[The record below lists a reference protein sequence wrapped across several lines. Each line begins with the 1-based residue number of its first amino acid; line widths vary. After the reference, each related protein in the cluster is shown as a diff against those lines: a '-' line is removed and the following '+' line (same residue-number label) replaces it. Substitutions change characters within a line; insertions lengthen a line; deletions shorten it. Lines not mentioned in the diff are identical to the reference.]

1 MLNFKKGYVAGNGF
15 EIRILHELWEAEN
28 STIATNPTPLLDDRR
43 VSESFYIDRICCR
56 EIRKRKQIKYYY
68 IRFPYLV

>member
-43 VSESFYIDRICCR
+43 VSECFYIDRICCR
-56 EIRKRKQIKYYY
+56 EIPSENGNK
-68 IRFPYLV
+68 